1 MNQLDT
7 IKFVRNT
14 FRNIDLNSESGGVGI
29 EVESEDTN
37 NILILLFEDCTF
49 DNTQN
54 KNVAC
59 LGGGAIHC
67 GNRQNTGNVHLTVKG
82 CKFQDANH
90 EEKGGS
96 IYINVKNEVLIDNSA
111 GTGASI
117 YIKPDYT
124 HHTTQSL
131 ITINNCNIQQNEATQ
146 SGSVFIESGSTK
158 TISINYCTFDNF
170 PKDMAVKGTTLQQT
184 IKEPALTITQIKGVF
199 KDDVIIDECIFDSCL
214 GEQNKAFY
222 ILVEKILISISYTA
236 L

>member
-7 IKFVRNT
+7 IKFVKNT
-14 FRNIDLNSESGGVGI
+14 FRNIDLNSDSGGVGI

-54 KNVAC
+54 KYVAC

-124 HHTTQSL
+124 HHTTQSS

-158 TISINYCTFDNF
+158 TININYCTFVNF
-170 PKDMAVKGTTLQQT
+170 PKDMAVKGTTLHQT

-199 KDDVIIDECIFDSCL
+199 KDDVIIDECIF
-214 GEQNKAFY
+214 
-222 ILVEKILISISYTA
+222 
-236 L
+236 